1 MKKIILTVGLLLA
14 GVTLYAQA
22 PQKMTYQSVIRNSSD
37 ALISNSSVGIQI
49 SILQGSVSGTAVYI
63 ERHTPTTN
71 INGLATL
78 EIGTG
83 TVVAGSFGT
92 IDWSSGPYFIKTE
105 TDPNGGTTYS
115 ISGTSQ
121 LLSVPYALYAE
132 NSGDGFSGDY
142 NDLTNVPTNVSSFT
156 NDAGYV
162 TTSNDADA
170 DPTNE
175 IQTLNQ
181 AGSTVTLSNG
191 GGTIT
196 VNDNDSDPTNE
207 YQTLSINGSDLTISN
222 GNTITLPAGSGGG
235 NTLDGAY
242 DQGGPGLG
250 RTITTDA
257 GAVQI
262 INSGSNTTGLDVSS
276 AVTNS
281 TGVLS
286 THSGIGVAF
295 RAESTNPSNS
305 FSAIQANTNSS
316 VAVNSAIL
324 GNNAGAG
331 YGVTG
336 QIPNTATGEAGVYGN
351 NLRTTGG
358 YGVLGIGYNG
368 TVGQS
373 NYPAGFGIYG
383 SNSGVTGLS
392 IGTYGIGFN
401 GVYGQTTDV
410 INGWSGYFTQDI
422 GVDGAGYAVGGW
434 ITASDKRLKSDIVPI
449 ESPLE
454 KLKMIHGR
462 YYTIESKSKPYN
474 SELLITTRKQ
484 YGVIAQDVE
493 KVFPEMVSEKAIFNN
508 AGDDTLYK
516 TVNYDQLI
524 PVLIEAVKEL
534 NLKVEEL
541 QKEVD
546 ELKEDMK

>member
-14 GVTLYAQA
+14 GVTLYAQS
-22 PQKMTYQSVIRNSSD
+22 PQKMTYQSVIRNTSD

-78 EIGTG
+78 EIGAG
-83 TVVAGSFGT
+83 TVVAGSFGS
-92 IDWSSGPYFIKTE
+92 IDWSNGPYFIKTE

-132 NSGDGFSGDY
+132 TSGDGFSGDY
-142 NDLTNVPTNVSSFT
+142 NDLTNAPTNVSSFT

-162 TTSNDADA
+162 TTSNDADSN
-170 DPTNE
+170 PTNE
-175 IQTLNQ
+175 IQ
-181 AGSTVTLSNG
+181 SLS
-191 GGTIT
+191 
-196 VNDNDSDPTNE
+196 
-207 YQTLSINGSDLTISN
+207 LNGSDLTISS
-222 GNTITLPAGSGGG
+222 GNTVTLPSGGG
-235 NTLDGAY
+235 GTLDNAY
-242 DQGGPGLG
+242 DFGGSGVG
-250 RTITTDA
+250 RTITADA

-276 AVTNS
+276 GVTNS

-305 FSAIQANTNSS
+305 FSAIQANTNST

-336 QIPNTATGEAGVYGN
+336 QIPNTASGEAGVYGN

-368 TVGQS
+368 TVGQT

-383 SNSGVTGLS
+383 SNSGVSGLS

-401 GVYGQTTDV
+401 GVYGQTTNV
-410 INGWSGYFTQDI
+410 TSGWSGYFTQDI
-422 GVDGAGYAVGGW
+422 GVDGAGYSVGGW

-449 ESPLE
+449 DSPLE
-454 KLKMIHGR
+454 KLQQIHGR
-462 YYTIESKSKPYN
+462 YYTIESKSKPIN
-474 SELLITTRKQ
+474 SEVLITTRKQ

-493 KVFPEMVSEKAIFNN
+493 KVFPDMVSEKAIFNN

-534 NLKVEEL
+534 NQKVEDL
-541 QKEVD
+541 QKEIE
-546 ELKEDMK
+546 ELKKVEK

>member
-1 MKKIILTVGLLLA
+1 MKKLILTVGLLLA
-14 GVTLYAQA
+14 GVSLYAQA
-22 PQKMTYQSVIRNSSD
+22 PQQMTYQSVIRNSSD
-37 ALISNSSVGIQI
+37 ALIANSSVGIQI

-92 IDWSSGPYFIKTE
+92 IDWSNGPYFIKTE

-132 NSGDGFSGDY
+132 SSGDGFSGDY
-142 NDLTNVPTNVSSFT
+142 NDLTNAPTNVSSFT

-191 GGTIT
+191 GGTIS

-242 DQGGPGLG
+242 DQGGAGLG
-250 RTITTDA
+250 RTITADA

-305 FSAIQANTNSS
+305 FSAIQANTNST

-383 SNSGVTGLS
+383 SNSGVSGLS
-392 IGTYGIGFN
+392 IGTYGVGFN

-449 ESPLE
+449 DSPLE
-454 KLKMIHGR
+454 KLKMINGL

-534 NLKVEEL
+534 NDK
-541 QKEVD
+541 VD
-546 ELKEDMK
+546 ELQHEVDQLKEELK

>member
-1 MKKIILTVGLLLA
+1 MKKIILIVAIILGGLS
-14 GVTLYAQA
+14 TFAQS
-22 PQKMTYQSVIRNSSD
+22 PQKMTYQSVIRNTSD
-37 ALISNSSVGIQI
+37 ALITNSSVGIQI

-78 EIGTG
+78 EIGAG
-83 TVVAGSFGT
+83 TAVAGSFNG
-92 IDWSSGPYFIKTE
+92 IDWSNGPYFIKTE

-132 NSGDGFSGDY
+132 NSGNRFSGDY
-142 NDLTNVPTNVSSFT
+142 NDLTNSPTNVSSFT

-162 TTSNDADA
+162 TTSNDADSN
-170 DPTNE
+170 PTNE
-175 IQTLNQ
+175 IQSLTL
-181 AGSTVTLSNG
+181 
-191 GGTIT
+191 
-196 VNDNDSDPTNE
+196 
-207 YQTLSINGSDLTISN
+207 NGSDLSISS
-222 GNTITLPAGSGGG
+222 GNTITLPSGGA
-235 NTLDGAY
+235 NALDQAY
-242 DQGGPGLG
+242 DEGGAGAG

-262 INSGSNTTGLDVSS
+262 INSGTNTTGLDVSS

-305 FSAIQANTNSS
+305 FSAIQANSNS
-316 VAVNSAIL
+316 ATAANAAIL
-324 GNNAGAG
+324 GNNTGAG

-336 QIPNTATGEAGVYGN
+336 QIPATATGAAGVYGS
-351 NLRTTGG
+351 NLRTAGG
-358 YGVLGIGYNG
+358 YGVLGIGFNG

-373 NYPAGFGIYG
+373 NFPDGFGIYG

-392 IGTYGIGFN
+392 VGTYGIGLN
-401 GVYGQTTDV
+401 GVYGQTNDAV
-410 INGWSGYFTQDI
+410 NGWSGYFTQDI
-422 GVDGAGYAVGGW
+422 GVDGTGYAVGGW
-434 ITASDKRLKSDIVPI
+434 ITASDKRLKSDIIPI
-449 ESPLE
+449 DNALE
-454 KLKMIHGR
+454 KLELIHGR
-462 YYTIESKSKPYN
+462 FYTIESKSKPYGE
-474 SELLITTRKQ
+474 ELKITARKQ

-493 KVFPEMVSEKAIFNN
+493 QVFPEMVSEKAIFNN
-508 AGDDTLYK
+508 AGDDTMYK

-534 NLKVEEL
+534 NHKVEDLEKEIKEL
-541 QKEVD
+541 EKKASAKE
-546 ELKEDMK
+546 

>member
-1 MKKIILTVGLLLA
+1 MKKILLTFGIFIC
-14 GVTLYAQA
+14 GFSTLAQA

-37 ALISNSSVGIQI
+37 VLISNSSVGIQI
-49 SILQGSVSGTAVYI
+49 SILQGSVTGTALYI
-63 ERHTPTTN
+63 ERHAPTTN

-78 EIGTG
+78 EIGAG
-83 TVVAGSFGT
+83 TVVAGSFNG
-92 IDWSSGPYFIKTE
+92 IDWSNGPYFIKTE

-132 NSGDGFSGDY
+132 NSGNGFSGDY
-142 NDLTNVPTNVSSFT
+142 NDLTNAPTNVSSFN

-175 IQTLNQ
+175 IQ
-181 AGSTVTLSNG
+181 SLS
-191 GGTIT
+191 
-196 VNDNDSDPTNE
+196 
-207 YQTLSINGSDLTISN
+207 LSGSDLTISSA
-222 GNTITLPAGSGGG
+222 NTITLPSGGA
-235 NTLDGAY
+235 NTLDQAY
-242 DQGGPGLG
+242 DQGGPGAG

-262 INSGSNTTGLDVSS
+262 VNSGSNTTGLDVSS

-305 FSAIQANTNSS
+305 FSAIQANTNSLN
-316 VAVNSAIL
+316 AVNAAIL
-324 GNNAGAG
+324 GNNSGAG

-336 QIPNTATGEAGVYGN
+336 QIPATATGAAGVYGN
-351 NLRTTGG
+351 NLRTNGG
-358 YGVLGIGYNG
+358 YGILGIGFNG

-373 NYPAGFGIYG
+373 NYPTGFGIYG
-383 SNSGVTGLS
+383 SNSGLTGLS
-392 IGTYGIGFN
+392 IGTYGVGFN
-401 GVYGQTTDV
+401 GIYGQTNDV

-422 GVDGAGYAVGGW
+422 GVDGAGYSIGGW
-434 ITASDKRLKSDIVPI
+434 ITLSDKRLKSEIIPI
-449 ESPLE
+449 DNALGKLE
-454 KLKMIHGR
+454 LINGRFYTIAAKLK
-462 YYTIESKSKPYN
+462 PYG
-474 SELLITTRKQ
+474 EEMKITNRKQ
-484 YGVIAQDVE
+484 YGVIAQEVE
-493 KVFPEMVSEKAIFNN
+493 QVFPEMVSEKAIFNN
-508 AGDDTLYK
+508 AGDNTLYK

-534 NLKVEEL
+534 NNKVENLENELKV
-541 QKEVD
+541 
-546 ELKEDMK
+546 LKEKSSSNKE

>member
-14 GVTLYAQA
+14 GVSLYAQA
-22 PQKMTYQSVIRNSSD
+22 PQKMTYQSVVRNSSD
-37 ALISNSSVGIQI
+37 ALIANSSVGVQI
-49 SILQGSVSGTAVYI
+49 SILQGSVSGSAVYI

-92 IDWSSGPYFIKTE
+92 IDWSNGPYFIKTE

-132 NSGDGFSGDY
+132 SSGDGFSGDY
-142 NDLTNVPTNVSSFT
+142 NDLTNAPTNVSSFT

-170 DPTNE
+170 DPLNE
-175 IQTLNQ
+175 IQVLNQ

-191 GGTIT
+191 GGTIS

-207 YQTLSINGSDLTISN
+207 YQTLSINGSDITISN

-235 NTLDGAY
+235 NTLDAAY
-242 DQGGPGLG
+242 DQGGAGAG
-250 RTITTDA
+250 RTITADA

-262 INSGSNTTGLDVSS
+262 INSGTNTTGLDVSS
-276 AVTNS
+276 GVTNS

-286 THSGIGVAF
+286 THSGVGVAF
-295 RAESTNPSNS
+295 RAESTNPSNT

-316 VAVNSAIL
+316 TAVNAAIL
-324 GNNAGAG
+324 GNNSGAG

-336 QIPNTATGEAGVYGN
+336 QIPASASGAAGVYGN

-373 NYPAGFGIYG
+373 SYGAGFGIYG
-383 SNSGVTGLS
+383 SNSALSGLA
-392 IGTYGIGFN
+392 IGTYGVGFN

-410 INGWSGYFTQDI
+410 TNGWSGYFTQDI
-422 GVDGAGYAVGGW
+422 GVDGAGYSVGGW
-434 ITASDKRLKSDIVPI
+434 ITASDRRLKSEIMPI
-449 ESPLE
+449 DSPIE
-454 KLKMIHGR
+454 KLKMINGR
-462 YYTIESKSKPYN
+462 YYTITTKSKPIDG
-474 SELLITTRKQ
+474 ELITTSRKQ
-484 YGVIAQDVE
+484 YGVIAQEVE
-493 KVFPEMVSEKAIFNN
+493 EVFPEMVNEKAIFNN
-508 AGDDTLYK
+508 AGDDTMYK

-534 NLKVEEL
+534 NQKVEDLEQKVKEL
-541 QKEVD
+541 
-546 ELKEDMK
+546 EDQNK

>member
-1 MKKIILTVGLLLA
+1 MKKILLSVALILGGLS
-14 GVTLYAQA
+14 TFAQA
-22 PQKMTYQSVIRNSSD
+22 PQKMTYQSVIRNTSD
-37 ALISNSSVGIQI
+37 ALITNSSVGIQI
-49 SILQGSVSGTAVYI
+49 SILQGSVTGTAVYI

-78 EIGTG
+78 EIGAG
-83 TVVAGSFGT
+83 TVVAGSFNG
-92 IDWSSGPYFIKTE
+92 IDWSNGPYFIKTE

-132 NSGDGFSGDY
+132 NSGNGFSGDY
-142 NDLTNVPTNVSSFT
+142 NDLTNAPTNVSSFT

-170 DPTNE
+170 NPTNE
-175 IQTLNQ
+175 IQ
-181 AGSTVTLSNG
+181 SLS
-191 GGTIT
+191 
-196 VNDNDSDPTNE
+196 
-207 YQTLSINGSDLTISN
+207 LNGSDLTISS
-222 GNTITLPAGSGGG
+222 GNTITLPSGGA
-235 NTLDGAY
+235 NTLDQAY
-242 DQGGPGLG
+242 DQGGAGAG

-262 INSGSNTTGLDVSS
+262 VNTGTNTTGIDVSS
-276 AVTNS
+276 AVMNS

-305 FSAIQANTNSS
+305 FSAIQANTNSAT
-316 VAVNSAIL
+316 VENAAIL
-324 GNNAGAG
+324 GNNSGAG

-336 QIPNTATGEAGVYGN
+336 QIPATATGAAGVYGS

-358 YGVLGIGYNG
+358 YGVLGIGFNG

-373 NYPAGFGIYG
+373 SYTSGFGVYG
-383 SNSGVTGLS
+383 SNTGITGLS
-392 IGTYGIGFN
+392 VGTYGIGFN
-401 GVYGQTTDV
+401 GIYGQTTDV

-422 GVDGAGYAVGGW
+422 GVDGTGYAVGGW
-434 ITASDKRLKSDIVPI
+434 FTASDKRLKSEIVPI
-449 ESPLE
+449 DDALGKLE
-454 KLKMIHGR
+454 LINGR
-462 YYTIESKSKPYN
+462 FYTIESKSKPYG
-474 SELLITTRKQ
+474 EEMKITSRKQ
-484 YGVIAQDVE
+484 YGVIAQEVE
-493 KVFPEMVSEKAIFNN
+493 QVFPEMVSEKAIFNN

-534 NLKVEEL
+534 NHKVEDLEN
-541 QKEVD
+541 
-546 ELKEDMK
+546 ELKELKENASNE